1 MVKKSVQKP
10 KTTIVSKEIL
20 AQRMVKS
27 SLDASKSFAKEAID
41 ALLKEIN
48 KSLINGEEIR
58 LTGSFT
64 LKTAIQKPRIAMNLQ
79 TGKKMSIPAKR
90 VPKVKFSEDLKKEI
104 GKKK

>member
-1 MVKKSVQKP
+1 MVKN
-10 KTTIVSKEIL
+10 
-20 AQRMVKS
+20 
-27 SLDASKSFAKEAID
+27 SLNISKSFAKEAID

-64 LKTAIQKPRIAMNLQ
+64 LKTTIRKPRIAMNLQ
-79 TGKKMSIPAKR
+79 TGKKMTVPAKR

-104 GKKK
+104 GKRK